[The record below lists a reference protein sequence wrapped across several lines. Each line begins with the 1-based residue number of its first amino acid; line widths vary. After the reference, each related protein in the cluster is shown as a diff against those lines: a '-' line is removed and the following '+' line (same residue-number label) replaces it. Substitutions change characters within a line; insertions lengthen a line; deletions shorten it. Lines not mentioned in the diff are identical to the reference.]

1 VSQGTVKWYSN
12 GYGVIAQ
19 DEGPDRFFLKSRL
32 APDVVSVSQRD
43 AVEFDVRDGC
53 KAPEAYNVRPA
64 NGQRPSNVGSSASD
78 AIVGS

>member
-1 VSQGTVKWYSN
+1 
-12 GYGVIAQ
+12 
-19 DEGPDRFFLKSRL
+19 
-32 APDVVSVSQRD
+32 
-43 AVEFDVRDGC
+43 VEFDVRDGC